1 MLPLS
6 RIIISKF
13 KTGKK
18 KERNKAKIV
27 KKFNFIP
34 SVRAIELY
42 QYVSN
47 MSKKRKKHRLKRF
60 FANILC
66 SLLNRTNLNRLTY
79 HRGKSNITKRER
91 CFSFFFFEL

>member
-27 KKFNFIP
+27 KKFH
-34 SVRAIELY
+34 SVRSSNRTLSVRV
-42 QYVSN
+42 QYVQ
-47 MSKKRKKHRLKRF
+47 KKERTSPKTL
-60 FANILC
+60 LC

>member
-13 KTGKK
+13 KTEKK
-18 KERNKAKIV
+18 KEKNKAKIV

-47 MSKKRKKHRLKRF
+47 MSKKRKEHRLKRF
-60 FANILC
+60 FA
-66 SLLNRTNLNRLTY
+66 
-79 HRGKSNITKRER
+79 H
-91 CFSFFFFEL
+91 F

>member
-47 MSKKRKKHRLKRF
+47 MSKKKERTSPKTL
-60 FANILC
+60 LC

-79 HRGKSNITKRER
+79 HRGKSNITKRDR

>member
-34 SVRAIELY
+34 SSNRTLSVRV
-42 QYVSN
+42 QYVQ
-47 MSKKRKKHRLKRF
+47 KKEGTSPKTL
-60 FANILC
+60 LC

-79 HRGKSNITKRER
+79 HREKSNIIKRER

>member
-27 KKFNFIP
+27 KKFH
-34 SVRAIELY
+34 SVRSSNRTLSVRV
-42 QYVSN
+42 QYVQKKEGISPKTLLCEHSLLTLKSYEFEQVD
-47 MSKKRKKHRLKRF
+47 MSSRKK
-60 FANILC
+60 
-66 SLLNRTNLNRLTY
+66 
-79 HRGKSNITKRER
+79 
-91 CFSFFFFEL
+91 

>member
-13 KTGKK
+13 KTGEKK
-18 KERNKAKIV
+18 KETKQKLL
-27 KKFNFIP
+27 KNFIP

-47 MSKKRKKHRLKRF
+47 MSKKRKEHRLKRF
-60 FANILC
+60 FAHFWIV
-66 SLLNRTNLNRLTY
+66 RIWTGWRIIEE
-79 HRGKSNITKRER
+79 KVI
-91 CFSFFFFEL
+91 

>member
-6 RIIISKF
+6 GIIISKF

-18 KERNKAKIV
+18 KERNKTKIV

-47 MSKKRKKHRLKRF
+47 TCPKKGR
-60 FANILC
+60 NIA
-66 SLLNRTNLNRLTY
+66 
-79 HRGKSNITKRER
+79 
-91 CFSFFFFEL
+91 